1 MENLLNE
8 KKNFIRHVLMNAPPG
23 KVADL
28 VSDLKTLFG
37 TSAVIQNS
45 IEEAVSAYNEKNYAI
60 IPLSGDEYVITCE
73 ESKVGNSYLQPKLK
87 SLHDV
92 NHLKKINTTVD
103 FEEVTYPEL
112 LENYRFDICSS
123 KGTDYFAFFYCTDGE
138 VEHAKSC
145 SAKLEEYVQVHYS
158 KWNELQTINYPTVN
172 INSKN
177 GLSVKCC
184 SSVYATESEGR
195 FNLLLIICCDR
206 HYLKNFHASSWRSSW
221 NVTFLTTDEEV
232 LLNVEIKFAPFHF
245 VLFGQGTIDVILT
258 YFEDANINFKATK
271 CFEKRVHVNNDVDNF
286 SANILSAIR
295 ECENCALYELNEFLI
310 HIDKELIKNT
320 RKIIPFNGDKF
331 DWKETYHDIPAQIK

>member
-1 MENLLNE
+1 MESLLNE
-8 KKNFIRHVLMNAPPG
+8 KKNFIKHVLMNAPPG

-45 IEEAVSAYNEKNYAI
+45 IEEAVAAHNEKNYAI
-60 IPLSGDEYVITCE
+60 IPLSGDEYVRVLSNESSCFFLEAAVVITCE
-73 ESKVGNSYLQPKLK
+73 ESKVGNSYLQPNLK
-87 SLHDV
+87 SLLDV
-92 NHLKKINTTVD
+92 NHLKKVNTTTD
-103 FEEVTYPEL
+103 FEEVSYPEL
-112 LENYRFDICSS
+112 LENYR
-123 KGTDYFAFFYCTDGE
+123 
-138 VEHAKSC
+138 KSC
-145 SAKLEEYVQVHYS
+145 SAKLEEYVQVHYTN
-158 KWNELQTINYPTVN
+158 WNELQTINYPTVN

-184 SSVYATESEGR
+184 SSVYATENEGR
-195 FNLLLIICCDR
+195 FNLHLIICCDR

-221 NVTFLTTDEEV
+221 SVTFLTTDEEV
-232 LLNVEIKFAPFHF
+232 LLN
-245 VLFGQGTIDVILT
+245 GTIDIVLT

-271 CFEKRVHVNNDVDNF
+271 SFEKRVHVNNDVDNF

-310 HIDKELIKNT
+310 HIDTELIKNT

-331 DWKETYHDIPAQIK
+331 DWKETYHDIPTQIKSAHACKYVCVETRAYSQKLHI

>member
-1 MENLLNE
+1 MKDDKMESLLNE

-37 TSAVIQNS
+37 TSVVIQNS
-45 IEEAVSAYNEKNYAI
+45 IEEAVAAHSEKNYAI

-87 SLHDV
+87 SLLDV
-92 NHLKKINTTVD
+92 NHLKKKVNTTED
-103 FEEVTYPEL
+103 FEELSYPEL
-112 LENYRFDICSS
+112 LENYR
-123 KGTDYFAFFYCTDGE
+123 
-138 VEHAKSC
+138 KSC
-145 SAKLEEYVQVHYS
+145 SAKLEEYVQAHYS
-158 KWNELQTINYPTVN
+158 NWNELQTINYPTVN

-184 SSVYATESEGR
+184 SSVYATEREGR
-195 FNLLLIICCDR
+195 FNLLLIVCCDR

-232 LLNVEIKFAPFHF
+232 LLN
-245 VLFGQGTIDVILT
+245 GTIDVVLT

-271 CFEKRVHVNNDVDNF
+271 NFEKTVHVNNDVDTF

-295 ECENCALYELNEFLI
+295 ECENCALYELNEFLL

-331 DWKETYHDIPAQIK
+331 DWKETYQDIPAQIKSAHACKCVCVDTRAYWKKLYL